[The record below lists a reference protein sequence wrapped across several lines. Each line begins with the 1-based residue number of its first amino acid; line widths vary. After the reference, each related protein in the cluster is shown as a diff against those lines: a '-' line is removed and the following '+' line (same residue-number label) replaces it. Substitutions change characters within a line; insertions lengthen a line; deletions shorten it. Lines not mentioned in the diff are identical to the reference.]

1 MKTTLAKLVGEGQ
14 LPGPLMMQVCL
25 EDELG
30 GVASPAPAPSHKA
43 LSVAERMRRYRA
55 RKILYRQLLRA
66 RSLGLPISDAVVLLH
81 AAWQASPPKT
91 CPPRFSP

>member
-1 MKTTLAKLVGEGQ
+1 MNHLNKLTQESGQ
-14 LPGPLMMQVCL
+14 LPGPLMMQVCI

-30 GVASPAPAPSHKA
+30 ENLAPAPVSKA
-43 LSVAERMRRYRA
+43 ASTAERMRRYRA

-66 RSLGLPISDAVVLLH
+66 RSLGVPLSDAINLLH
-81 AAWQASPPKT
+81 AAWQENASQT